1 MTYLPEPH
9 PNCRA
14 ARVRPAEI
22 TPAVLGFQDGGRTQG
37 QLEVISL
44 TGGLLSLSKP
54 AVRGSHAQLM
64 FVTDSGPVLGEAEML
79 SPVSWS
85 LQPFRFVALEED
97 DQCRLRTA
105 IYLSLKSVTSG
116 LYTPQIESNPMTE
129 REQEWIEKYRA
140 TLDRNSPR
148 RQRWLSRTVLAA
160 ITLATLGLG
169 SAIYVFSVH
178 LR

>member
-79 SPVSWS
+79 SS
-85 LQPFRFVALEED
+85 FLE
-97 DQCRLRTA
+97 
-105 IYLSLKSVTSG
+105 S
-116 LYTPQIESNPMTE
+116 
-129 REQEWIEKYRA
+129 
-140 TLDRNSPR
+140 
-148 RQRWLSRTVLAA
+148 AA
-160 ITLATLGLG
+160 IPVRCFRRRRSVQIAHGDLFVLEIGHFRTLY
-169 SAIYVFSVH
+169 SAD
-178 LR
+178 RK